1 MIELNIF
8 LKALKNENV
17 NFVTGVP
24 DSLLKDICGF
34 MSDNLPPEQHI
45 IATNEGSAIGLAIGN
60 YLATKFVP
68 LVYLQNS
75 GLGNIINP
83 LVSLADPSVYG
94 IPMLLMIGWRGEIN
108 ENKQINDEPQHKK
121 QGKITLDQLEL
132 LNIPYV
138 ILNKDSQN
146 INQIINKCVR
156 SSRSRQGPVAI
167 VVKKNSFQKYKNFYS
182 KSKKQIDLPS
192 RKKVLEI
199 IVKNIPRSF
208 PIVSTTGVASRELYE
223 IRTELGIKDQSDFLT
238 IGGMGHASQIASGIA
253 IANIKRKIFC
263 IDGDG
268 SALMHMGA
276 FAINSEQNNLIHILI
291 NNGVHDSVGA
301 QPTQGQKLNFSEIAK
316 VFGYKYSYKVKNIDE
331 VSKLLN
337 KIINND
343 FKYQTIYLPMEY
355 SIKINSQTK
364 SWHGY
369 IWWNSMFKIG
379 RQ

>member
-8 LKALKNENV
+8 LKALKNESV

-34 MSDNLPPEQHI
+34 MSDNLPHDQHI

-60 YLATKFVP
+60 YLATKLVP

-75 GLGNIINP
+75 GIGNIINP

-94 IPMLLMIGWRGEIN
+94 IPMLLMIGWRGEVN

-121 QGKITLDQLEL
+121 QGKITLDQLDL
-132 LNIPYV
+132 LKIPYV

-146 INQIINKCVR
+146 INQIITKCVR

-167 VVKKNSFQKYKNFYS
+167 VIKKNTFQKYKNSNS
-182 KSKKQIDLPS
+182 KDKKQIDLPS

-208 PIVSTTGVASRELYE
+208 PIVSTIGVASRELYE
-223 IRTELGIKDQSDFLT
+223 IRTELGFKDQSDFLT

-276 FAINSEQNNLIHILI
+276 FAINSEQRNLIHILI

-316 VFGYKYSYKVKNIDE
+316 VFGYKYSYKVENINE
-331 VSKLLN
+331 VSSLLN
-337 KIINND
+337 KIISND
-343 FKYQTIYLPMEY
+343 GSTFVEIICKPGFSKDLGRPSSNLEK
-355 SIKINSQTK
+355 SKIDFMSFLSK
-364 SWHGY
+364 
-369 IWWNSMFKIG
+369 
-379 RQ
+379 

>member
-94 IPMLLMIGWRGEIN
+94 IPMLLMIGWRGEVN

-276 FAINSEQNNLIHILI
+276 FAINSEQRNLIHILI

-316 VFGYKYSYKVKNIDE
+316 VFGYKYSYKVNNINE
-331 VSKLLN
+331 VSSLLS
-337 KIINND
+337 KIISND
-343 FKYQTIYLPMEY
+343 GSTFVEIICKPGFSKDLGRPSSNLEK
-355 SIKINSQTK
+355 SKIDFMCFLSK
-364 SWHGY
+364 
-369 IWWNSMFKIG
+369 
-379 RQ
+379 

>member
-343 FKYQTIYLPMEY
+343 GSTFVEIICKPGFSNNLGRPSKNLEK
-355 SIKINSQTK
+355 SKIDFMYFLSK
-364 SWHGY
+364 
-369 IWWNSMFKIG
+369 
-379 RQ
+379 